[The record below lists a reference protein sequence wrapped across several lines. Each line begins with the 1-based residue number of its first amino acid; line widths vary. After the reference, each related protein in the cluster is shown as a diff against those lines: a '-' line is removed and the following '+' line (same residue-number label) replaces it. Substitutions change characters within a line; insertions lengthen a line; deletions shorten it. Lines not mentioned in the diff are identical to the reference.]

1 MNEVDKGKTT
11 CTVGGWV
18 TAPVDSLVKPLT
30 LDVVRDWWL
39 KKRSDISDDDAMAFL
54 FGEIESL
61 QADREWQIKQNV
73 KMFTALEEIS
83 KADGTPENPKHVSRS
98 ALIQIAKEGMVEA
111 V

>member
-1 MNEVDKGKTT
+1 MNQADKGKTT

-18 TAPVDSLVKPLT
+18 TAPVDSLVKPLS
-30 LDVVRDWWL
+30 LADVRDWWL
-39 KKRSDISDDDAMAFL
+39 KKRSDIPDDDAMAFL

-73 KMFTALEEIS
+73 KMFEALEEIS
-83 KADGTPENPKHVSRS
+83 KADGTPEAPKHVSRS
-98 ALIQIAKEGMVEA
+98 ALILVAINGMVEA